1 MSVILAKGGDAAIT
15 GSATPN
21 LSKVLVAL
29 GWRPADDHGPEPD
42 LDASALL
49 VSNRGEV
56 LTEEHFVFYHNLKS
70 PDGSVVHQGDERV
83 GASGRDCE
91 VIRVDLDLVPARCER
106 IVFPASV
113 YDGERTGQNF
123 GQVRDAYI
131 RVVDETTGAELVR
144 YDLTEAAA
152 GYPAVVFGELFRQ
165 GAGWRFRAIEEGFA
179 GGLAAV
185 VTSFGVEVAR

>member
-131 RVVDETTGAELVR
+131 RVVDEKSGVELVR
-144 YDLTEAAA
+144 YDLTDAAA
-152 GYPAVVFGELFRQ
+152 DYPAVIFGELFLRE
-165 GAGWRFRAIEEGFA
+165 GSWFFRAVEKGDR
-179 GGLAAV
+179 GGLRGII
-185 VTSFGVEVAR
+185 TKFGVAVDE